1 MHQTNQAL
9 LACQAIR
16 RETQR
21 EGLCLA
27 SINRQFIQS
36 ALWIWDWI
44 SFTILEIHSE
54 TKCLC
59 YEYRQPLA
67 CQWKCLQQEVLSKWD
82 VSILQKYESSLF
94 IIKSNTQTSV
104 VEYITVL
111 SRNARLSL
119 YKLLL
124 LLIFPF
130 LKLKIAY
137 NSDTLKSTQK
147 KLGLQEALIDIHA
160 TTLNSECSIQWSVNK
175 KTKWSPPFC
184 NYLHVF
190 NEHILITT

>member
-9 LACQAIR
+9 LAYQTIR
-16 RETQR
+16 RETER
-21 EGLCLA
+21 GGFCLA

-36 ALWIWDWI
+36 ALWIRDWI

-59 YEYRQPLA
+59 YEYWQPLA
-67 CQWKCLQQEVLSKWD
+67 CQWKCLQQEVLGEWD
-82 VSILQKYESSLF
+82 VSILQKYENSLF
-94 IIKSNTQTSV
+94 IIKSNSHTSA
-104 VEYITVL
+104 VENITAL
-111 SRNARLSL
+111 NWNTRLSL

-130 LKLKIAY
+130 PKLEIAY

-147 KLGLQEALIDIHA
+147 
-160 TTLNSECSIQWSVNK
+160 
-175 KTKWSPPFC
+175 
-184 NYLHVF
+184 
-190 NEHILITT
+190 